1 MPNELLWVIF
11 ALVNFILFMV
21 MYKLFGKLG
30 IFIWIGMS
38 TILANIQV
46 TVFVDLF
53 GLNATLGNIMYG
65 TIFLGTDALNEIYG
79 KKEARKAVYMGF
91 LVMVFTLILMTLAVQ
106 FIPSD
111 DDTGWNA
118 VNSIFGEQLPMI
130 VVGSFTAFIISQNID
145 VNLYQWIRKILPENK
160 WLWIRNN
167 GSTIVSQLVDTVIF
181 VTLAFVWD
189 TPFNVLIEIMISTY
203 VIKVMVAALD
213 TPFIYLAKKIKPLE
227 EKIAA

>member
-1 MPNELLWVIF
+1 MPNELIWVLF

-21 MYKLFGKLG
+21 MFKLFGKLG

-46 TVFVDLF
+46 TEFVTLF

-79 KKEARKAVYMGF
+79 KKQAKKAVFMGF
-91 LVMVFTLILMTLAVQ
+91 TVMVFTLIIMTIALQ
-106 FIPSD
+106 FNPSA
-111 DDTGWNA
+111 DDTGFGA
-118 VNSIFGEQLPMI
+118 LQSIFGVKFPMV
-130 VVGSFTAFIISQNID
+130 VVGSFTAFIISQMID
-145 VNLYQWIRKILPENK
+145 VNLFQWIRKKLPETK
-160 WLWIRNN
+160 YLWIRNN
-167 GSTIVSQLVDTVIF
+167 GSTIVSQLFDTVIF
-181 VTLAFVWD
+181 VTIAFVWD
-189 TPFNVLIEIMISTY
+189 TPWNVMLEIMVSTY

-227 EKIAA
+227 DD